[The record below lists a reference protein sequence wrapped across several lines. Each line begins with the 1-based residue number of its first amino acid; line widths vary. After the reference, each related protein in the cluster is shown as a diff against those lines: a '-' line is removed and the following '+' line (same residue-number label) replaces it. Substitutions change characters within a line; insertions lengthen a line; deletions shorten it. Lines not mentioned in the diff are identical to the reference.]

1 MDQEIHRPTGGGIL
15 RALDASRICC
25 GEERIKYERK
35 FVNLPTNLHSYPYLW
50 PQAGGSD
57 RKLSK

>member
-1 MDQEIHRPTGGGIL
+1 MSHFLSEGRVDQEIHRPTGGGIL
-15 RALDASRICC
+15 RALDASQICC

-35 FVNLPTNLHSYPYLW
+35 FVNHLW
-50 PQAGGSD
+50 PQSGGSD